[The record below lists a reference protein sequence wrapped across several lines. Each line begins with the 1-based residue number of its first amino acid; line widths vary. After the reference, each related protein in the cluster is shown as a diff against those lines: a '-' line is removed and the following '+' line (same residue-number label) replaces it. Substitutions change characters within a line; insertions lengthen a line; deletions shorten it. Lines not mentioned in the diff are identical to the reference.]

1 MGIGKLKCPV
11 VDVNDLAVAEA
22 FYSELTGIPVISS
35 VFPGRYAYL
44 GQPDPW
50 RADLIMHLVTAEK
63 GPQPNRGHIDI
74 WVRSIDEAIPR
85 IQEIGGSVKKE
96 PTIYPRPGSYPGEAP
111 RLDWAV
117 MRDPFGNEFCL
128 VTILSREQARAVL
141 DAAADGPGDDQH
153 WRAAAGRLR
162 APNFPPR

>member
-22 FYSELTGIPVISS
+22 FYSELTGIPVIPS

-44 GQPDPW
+44 GRPQPW
-50 RADLIMHLVTAEK
+50 RADLIMHLVKTAK
-63 GPQPNRGHIDI
+63 GAEANRGHIDI
-74 WVRSIDEAIPR
+74 WVRSVDDAIPR
-85 IQEIGGSVKKE
+85 IEAIGGSLKKQ
-96 PTIYPRPGSYPGEAP
+96 PSIYPRPGSYPGEPP

-128 VTILSREQARAVL
+128 ITLLSAEQVQAVEGV
-141 DAAADGPGDDQH
+141 APAGPDDDQR
-153 WRAAAGRLR
+153 WRAAAGRLV
-162 APNFPPR
+162 APDFPSR